1 MFDASNKLCQSI
13 EKFIKNKVFF
23 LKNLDQSLSYLI
35 DLGKEEFKKI
45 FGAKGNL
52 PPLYWFFVI
61 PLKSQIFQ

>member
-23 LKNLDQSLSYLI
+23 FENLDQSLSYLI

-52 PPLYWFFVI
+52 PPSILVFRD
-61 PLKSQIFQ
+61 PP